1 MRARKPSALHPTVVL
16 WTAVGI
22 VGYVL
27 LPWYGLDSNFF
38 TLSWLFDGYPLDD
51 DVAPALFLVLQGQ
64 KPWLAP
70 LGLLLLAPL
79 LLWRR
84 RKGDPVF
91 GWLLIVIG
99 AAGFAY
105 FLLQGFGIG
114 LRGFNWSWLTAL
126 FGELDDRQFG
136 MGWGAMLVAGAFL
149 FLLTLGLAARGAVGG
164 DEFVVGSIGFVVA
177 VVGLF
182 IFMPI
187 IQMLGSALVTQEGEY
202 SLSVFFAKLFSE
214 RLWGIGCVTG
224 GPRCGVAWNSLFL
237 AILVGVL
244 TTALGLVFA
253 LMVTRTGFRYGAL
266 LRALTVLPI
275 ITPPFVI
282 GLAIILLFG
291 LSGVITQGVSELF
304 GLQPTRWVYG
314 LPGLLIAQ
322 VLAFTP
328 IAFLVM
334 IGVVEGVS
342 PSMEEAAQTL
352 RANRWQTF
360 VTVSLPLMR
369 PGLANAF
376 LLGFIESMA
385 DFGNPLVLGG
395 NFDVL
400 STEIFFAIVG
410 AQYDQAQAAIL
421 AIVLLFFTLGAFY
434 AQRFWLGKKSYT
446 TVSGKGDAGVHP
458 HLPTTFRNVVY
469 GIAGFW
475 TLFTLL
481 IYATIFYGS
490 FVKLWGVDFS
500 LTFDHYV
507 KSFAVGWNE
516 FGIHWRG
523 AAWSSFWT
531 TMQIALISAPLTAAI
546 GLLTAYLLVRQNFA
560 GKNAFEFGT
569 MLSFAIPGTV
579 IGVSYVIA
587 FNVPPIEL
595 TGTGIILVLS
605 FIFRN
610 MPVGVRA
617 GIASMSQIDRSLDES
632 SLTLGANSWQTF
644 RKVVLPLLRPAILA
658 ALVYSFVRAMTAI
671 SAIIFLVS
679 AQYDMSTS
687 YIVGRVENNEYGIA
701 IAYSA
706 VLIGVMLA
714 VIGLMQLAVGSRN
727 IGRRKS
733 DDPQAGGWRSNVS
746 LPGAERGQPAIAG
759 GG

>member
-1 MRARKPSALHPTVVL
+1 MRARKTDNRLHPTVIL
-16 WTAVGI
+16 WMAVGWLGFA
-22 VGYVL
+22 V
-27 LPWYGLDSNFF
+27 LPWYGLDGNFF
-38 TLSWLFDGYPLDD
+38 TLSWLFDGYPFNA
-51 DVAPALFLVLQGQ
+51 DVAPALFLVLQGE

-70 LGLLLLAPL
+70 LGLLLAAPL
-79 LLWRR
+79 LLWGRE
-84 RKGDPVF
+84 KNDPLF
-91 GWLLIVIG
+91 GAVLIAVG
-99 AAGFAY
+99 AAGFSW
-105 FLLQGFGIG
+105 LLFQGFAIG
-114 LRGFNWSWLTAL
+114 LNGLQFDWLAAL

-136 MGWGAMLVAGAFL
+136 MGYGALLTAGSFL
-149 FLLTLGLAARGAVGG
+149 FLFTLGLAGRGAVGG
-164 DEFVVGSIGFVVA
+164 DVFVVGSIGFVVA
-177 VVGLF
+177 MVSLF

-187 IQMLGSALVTQEGEY
+187 FQMLLSALVTEEGVY
-202 SLSVFFAKLFSE
+202 SLATFFSKLFSH
-214 RLWGIGCVTG
+214 RLWGLDCLMG
-224 GPRCGVAWNSLFL
+224 GSRCGVAWNSLLL
-237 AILVGVL
+237 AVLVGIL
-244 TTALGLVFA
+244 TTLLGLVFA
-253 LMVTRTGFRYGAL
+253 LVVTRTGFRYGRM

-291 LSGVITQGVSELF
+291 LSGAVTQTFAEFFGV
-304 GLQPTRWVYG
+304 QPTRWVYG
-314 LPGLLIAQ
+314 LPGLMIAQ

-328 IAFLVM
+328 IAFLVL

-360 VTVSLPLMR
+360 RTVSLPLMR

-421 AIVLLFFTLGAFY
+421 ALVLLFFTLSAFY

-458 HLPTTFRNVVY
+458 HLPNGLKYTVY
-469 GIAGFW
+469 AVALAW
-475 TLFTLL
+475 AAFTIL

-490 FVKLWGVDFS
+490 FVKLWGVDHS
-500 LTFDHYV
+500 LTFTHYV

-516 FGIHWRG
+516 FGIHWIG
-523 AAWSSFWT
+523 SAWSSFWT
-531 TMQIALISAPLTAAI
+531 TITISLIAAPLTAAI
-546 GLLTAYLLVRQNFA
+546 GLLTAYLLVRQDFA
-560 GKNAFEFGT
+560 GKDGFEFGT

-595 TGTGIILVLS
+595 TGTGLILVLS

-617 GIASMSQIDRSLDES
+617 GVASMSQIDRSLDES

-644 RKVVLPLLRPAILA
+644 RSVVLPLLRPAILA

-671 SAIIFLVS
+671 SAVIFLVS
-679 AQYDMSTS
+679 ARYDMWSS
-687 YIVGRVENNEYGIA
+687 YIVGRVENNEYGVA

-727 IGRRKS
+727 IGRRGREGDLS
-733 DDPQAGGWRSNVS
+733 QSRTNVS
-746 LPGAERGQPAIAG
+746 LPARQQPAFTG

>member
-1 MRARKPSALHPTVVL
+1 MRANKQSGVLHPTAIL
-16 WTAVGI
+16 WTVVGL
-22 VGYVL
+22 VGYTL
-27 LPWYGLDSNFF
+27 LPWYGLETNFF
-38 TLSWLFDGYPLDD
+38 TLGWLFDGYPFND

-64 KPWLAP
+64 KLWLAP
-70 LGLLLLAPL
+70 LGVLLLAPFL
-79 LLWRR
+79 LLGRT
-84 RKGDPVF
+84 KSDPLF
-91 GWLLIVIG
+91 GILLITISSMG
-99 AAGFAY
+99 LAY

-114 LRGFNWSWLTAL
+114 LRGLTWQWSISL
-126 FGELDDRQFG
+126 FGELDVRQFG
-136 MGWGAMLVAGAFL
+136 MGWGALLAAAAFL

-177 VVGLF
+177 AIAVF

-187 IQMLGSALVTQEGEY
+187 FQMLANALVTQEGNY
-202 SLSVFFAKLFSE
+202 SLAVFVSKLFNE
-214 RLWGIGCVTG
+214 RLWGLGCLFG
-224 GPRCGVAWNSLFL
+224 GPRCGVGWNSLFL
-237 AILVGVL
+237 AILVGFI

-291 LSGVITQGVSELF
+291 LSGVVTQGVAALF
-304 GLQPTRWVYG
+304 DLQPTRWVYG

-328 IAFLVM
+328 IAFLVL

-352 RANRWQTF
+352 RADSWQTF
-360 VTVSLPLMR
+360 RTVSLPLMR

-376 LLGFIESMA
+376 LLGFIESLA

-410 AQYDQAQAAIL
+410 AQYDEAQAAIL
-421 AIVLLFFTLGAFY
+421 ALVLLFFTLGAFY
-434 AQRFWLGKKSYT
+434 AQRFWLGRKSYT
-446 TVSGKGDAGVHP
+446 SVSGKGDSGVHP
-458 HLPTTFRNVVY
+458 HLPPRFRYFVLAV
-469 GIAGFW
+469 ATLW
-475 TLFTLL
+475 TAFTLL
-481 IYATIFYGS
+481 IYLTILYGS
-490 FVKLWGVDFS
+490 FVRLWGVDFS

-507 KSFAVGWNE
+507 KSFAIGWNE

-531 TMQIALISAPLTAAI
+531 TMEIALISAPLTAAI
-546 GLLTAYLLVRQNFA
+546 GLLTAYLLVRQDFA
-560 GKNAFEFGT
+560 GKDAFEFGT

-595 TGTGIILVLS
+595 TGTGLILVLS

-632 SLTLGANSWQTF
+632 SLTLGAGSWQTF
-644 RKVVLPLLRPAILA
+644 RRVVLPLLRPAILA

-671 SAIIFLVS
+671 SAVIFLVS

-701 IAYSA
+701 IAYST
-706 VLIGVMLA
+706 VLIVVMLA
-714 VIGLMQLAVGSRN
+714 VVGLMQLFVGRRN
-727 IGRRKS
+727 IGRRS
-733 DDPQAGGWRSNVS
+733 LQDNLSQSRTSVD
-746 LPGAERGQPAIAG
+746 LPGRVQPAFTG